1 MCEARITESH
11 PWIDSRGQAM
21 KTPDDVEAMLRL
33 KACGWGMKRIAAEL
47 GCSHHTVKHY
57 VSAGGVVPFK
67 SPQRAKA
74 LDGQDDWLRERF
86 LRHRGNADVVRQDLL
101 AEKGLAV
108 SLRTLQRAVAP
119 YRQALKAEAL
129 ATTRFE
135 TPPGRQ
141 LQIDFGER
149 LVEIGGAKLKAFVFV
164 ATLGHSRR
172 LHVRA
177 FRHEQQ
183 ASWFSGLESAFMTF
197 GGVPEEVL
205 MDNPRALVVRHDTV
219 SRTVLF
225 NDKLLAFAK
234 HWGFT
239 PRACAPYRA
248 RTKGKTENGV
258 GYVKKNA
265 IAGHGFASWEAFE
278 AHLAKWEREVANV
291 RVHGTTGEAPITRF
305 ERDEAHR
312 LKPLGSRPP
321 FGALRELSRIVGNDC
336 AVEIDTNSYSV
347 PWRLIG
353 ERVAV
358 TMAAGEVRIR
368 MARAR
373 SLYIAKRKAAA
384 SVSSIARTLTASPAA
399 TALCAGR
406 RSNRLRSLLLRRCCG
421 RLPSTKPPSEGASDA
436 ASQESARRS
445 DRQARRH
452 AGAIATRRHPRP
464 A

>member
-1 MCEARITESH
+1 MFEERITES
-11 PWIDSRGQAM
+11 PLWSDPRGEAM

-33 KACGWGMKRIAAEL
+33 KAWGWGVKRIAAEL

-57 VSAGGVVPFK
+57 LAAGGVVPFK
-67 SPQRAKA
+67 SPVRAKA
-74 LDGQDDWLRERF
+74 LDGHEDWLRERF
-86 LRHRGNADVVRQDLL
+86 VRHCGNADVVRQDLL

-119 YRQALKAEAL
+119 YRRALKAEAL

-149 LVEIGGAKLKAFVFV
+149 LVEIGGAKLKVFVFV
-164 ATLGHSRR
+164 GTLGHSRR

-183 ASWFSGLESAFMTF
+183 ASWFSGLESAFTTF
-197 GGVPEEVL
+197 GGVPQEVL
-205 MDNPRALVVRHDTV
+205 MDNPRALVVRHDAV

-225 NDKLLAFAK
+225 NDKLLAFAR

-265 IAGHGFASWEAFE
+265 IAGHAFASWEAFE

-358 TMAAGEVRIR
+358 TLAAGEVRIR
-368 MARAR
+368 HGVREIAVHRQAEGRRQRIVDRAH
-373 SLYIAKRKAAA
+373 LDG
-384 SVSSIARTLTASPAA
+384 V
-399 TALCAGR
+399 AGR
-406 RSNRLRSLLLRRCCG
+406 DGAGWRRQAVEAAPVAPPPPTLLRP
-421 RLPSTKPPSEGASDA
+421 LAEYEA
-436 ASQESARRS
+436 AVGGSF
-445 DRQARRH
+445 
-452 AGAIATRRHPRP
+452 
-464 A
+464 